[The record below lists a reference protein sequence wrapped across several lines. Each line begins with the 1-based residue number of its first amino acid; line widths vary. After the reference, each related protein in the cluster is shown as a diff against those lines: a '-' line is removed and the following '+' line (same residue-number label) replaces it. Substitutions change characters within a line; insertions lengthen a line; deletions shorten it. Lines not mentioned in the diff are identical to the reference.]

1 MFLSKLIMT
10 DAPECSEDTDLTR
23 VYQMIQVSPYGFVVV
38 VDSEVHRVPIGIVSE
53 HSICEHLLVRGRSLR
68 GLGAGNVMDQRTKK
82 VVSSATIEEAAALL
96 GDDPTRV
103 ILVMDEKRRFCGIVD
118 PAAVLN
124 AARSRDVIEDLGT
137 FRPSSQSRRLPGV
150 EIPAFGWM
158 H

>member
-1 MFLSKLIMT
+1 MFLSEFIMT

-23 VYQMIQVSPYGFVVV
+23 VYEMIQLSPFGFVVV
-38 VDSEVHRVPIGIVSE
+38 IDSEVHRVPIGIVSE

-68 GLGAGNVMDQRTKK
+68 GLAAGNVMDQRTKK
-82 VVSSATIEEAAALL
+82 VVYSATIEETAALL
-96 GDDPTRV
+96 GDEQPRV
-103 ILVMDEKRRFCGIVD
+103 ILVMDDKRRFCGIVD

-124 AARSRDVIEDLGT
+124 AAHSRDVIEDLGT
-137 FRPSSQSRRLPGV
+137 FQPRSQSTRLPGG